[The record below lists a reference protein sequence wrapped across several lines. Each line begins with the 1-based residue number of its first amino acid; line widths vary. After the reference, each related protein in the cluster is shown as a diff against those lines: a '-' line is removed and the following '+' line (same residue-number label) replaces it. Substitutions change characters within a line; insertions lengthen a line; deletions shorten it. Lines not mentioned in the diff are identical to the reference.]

1 MSQLQ
6 RILHIEDDPSIQD
19 IARIAL
25 EVVGGFE
32 VKTCDGG
39 AAGLA
44 AAEAFAPDLVLLD
57 VMMPG
62 MDGPQTLQRLRELPG
77 LQYTPVVF
85 MTAKVQ
91 SQEVEGYRAL
101 GAAGVITKPFDPM
114 QLATEIRALWEQWN
128 AED

>member
-6 RILHIEDDPSIQD
+6 RILHIEDDPSIQE

-44 AAEAFAPDLVLLD
+44 VAEAFAPDLVLLD

-62 MDGPQTLQRLRELPG
+62 MDGPQTLERLRELPG
-77 LQYTPVVF
+77 LLYTPVVL

-101 GAAGVITKPFDPM
+101 GAVGVITKPFDPM
-114 QLATEIRALWEQWN
+114 QLAAEIRALWEQWN
-128 AED
+128 VEH